1 MVVSTSSTTVAL
13 LSESEL
19 FDECAVAFEVCA
31 FIVAEHLAAL
41 SYNFEES
48 TFSVSI
54 LWECLNVICKLLYA
68 LCHDSNLNLYITC
81 ISFFC
86 SVLLYCC

>member
-1 MVVSTSSTTVAL
+1 MVSTSSTTLEL
-13 LSESEL
+13 LTKSEF
-19 FDECAVAFEVCA
+19 FDECTVTFEVCA
-31 FIVAEHLAAL
+31 FKVAEHLAAL

-86 SVLLYCC
+86 ALLLYCS